1 MLGKVLWVKLCFC
14 WFLVWY
20 GWKHQEQWKKKN
32 PWGGSFFLVADGI
45 VELVQCLISIR
56 TKKDVSWH
64 DHNYTEFSW

>member
-20 GWKHQEQWKKKN
+20 GWKHQEQWKK
-32 PWGGSFFLVADGI
+32 ADGI

-64 DHNYTEFSW
+64 DQNYTEFSW